1 MRMTRRNILGS
12 GVACALGAV
21 ATAVPFPVLAG
32 TERTFAVDVWSRAI
46 KAARFRII
54 AAGNVA
60 FVAANMTARSDEGD
74 LLYVTDDSTVE
85 NRQFS
90 EFLKMATYSY
100 RMPTGVLSVG
110 HAAASLIS
118 TCLAKSSSAEGGGDV
133 LPATCVIVAAPQCDD
148 EWRAVAIA
156 AAACKLRGEPV
167 VGCVAACP
175 GCDASGE
182 HARLAQMTTDH
193 FWLFP
198 PEIVARSESP
208 LQLDEAL
215 WLPYADFLAGICAGI
230 ARGTVDPTRLPFDVE
245 AHWCKQQQPIFKLAQ
260 DYG

>member
-12 GVACALGAV
+12 GVACALGAA

-54 AAGNVA
+54 AAGSVA
-60 FVAANMTARSDEGD
+60 FVAANMTVRSDEGD
-74 LLYVTDDSTVE
+74 LLYVTDDPTVE

-100 RMPTGVLSVG
+100 RIPTDLLSVG
-110 HAAASLIS
+110 HGAASLIS

-133 LPATCVIVAAPQCDD
+133 LPTTCVIVAAPQCND

-156 AAACKLRGEPV
+156 ATACRLRGEPV
-167 VGCVAACP
+167 VGCIAACP

-182 HARLAQMTTDH
+182 YARLARMTTNQ

-198 PEIVARSESP
+198 PEFVARSELP
-208 LQLDEAL
+208 LQPDEPT
-215 WLPYADFLAGICAGI
+215 WLRHADFLAGVCSGI
-230 ARGTVDPTRLPFDVE
+230 AKGIFDPTCLATDVDTY
-245 AHWCKQQQPIFKLAQ
+245 WRDNQRPIFHLA
-260 DYG
+260 